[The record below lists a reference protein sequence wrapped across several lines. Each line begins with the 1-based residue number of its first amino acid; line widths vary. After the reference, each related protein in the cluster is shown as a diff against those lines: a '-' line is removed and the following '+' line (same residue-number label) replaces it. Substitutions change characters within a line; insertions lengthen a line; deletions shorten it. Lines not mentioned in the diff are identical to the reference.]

1 MIFPN
6 IYGVIYVVKSKV
18 AFQIKTV
25 GTKLQ
30 ILQFLTVVSVRSVD
44 EIKPVSHFWLWA
56 VSTLLAPPPLPPLP
70 FLSGWRQ
77 PPSELTSL
85 RRGGG
90 RRGRAELLSRR
101 GVKMQNI
108 RKHPISKE
116 AQAYLVR
123 SQSGWGV
130 AKIVF
135 NAATAS
141 RLTGKWNFPL
151 WEVGVSENELEARA
165 VAASIS
171 GAISE
176 NIRKTSHSAGC
187 QSTRYK
193 TQRARFASFWGGQ
206 AKLTFGLLK
215 V

>member
-1 MIFPN
+1 MSRKGTLKVIFPPKFRWSSQTSMVWS
-6 IYGVIYVVKSKV
+6 IWCEQSQLCLLPLLYLPSRSFRADVSRRQSWRHCVV
-18 AFQIKTV
+18 V
-25 GTKLQ
+25 GGDAQ
-30 ILQFLTVVSVRSVD
+30 
-44 EIKPVSHFWLWA
+44 
-56 VSTLLAPPPLPPLP
+56 
-70 FLSGWRQ
+70 
-77 PPSELTSL
+77 
-85 RRGGG
+85 
-90 RRGRAELLSRR
+90 LLSRR